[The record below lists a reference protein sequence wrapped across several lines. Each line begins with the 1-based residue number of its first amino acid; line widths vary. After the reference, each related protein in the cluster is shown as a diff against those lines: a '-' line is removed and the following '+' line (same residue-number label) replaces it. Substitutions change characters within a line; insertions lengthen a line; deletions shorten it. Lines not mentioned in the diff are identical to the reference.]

1 MESKTVM
8 LINPAVMT
16 ALIPSY
22 VKILMVH
29 LRRAVEMSLLKTEKI
44 PVFHRQQFYRYY
56 YYIPGMLRYQK

>member
-16 ALIPSY
+16 TLIPSY

-56 YYIPGMLRYQK
+56 Y

>member
-16 ALIPSY
+16 TLIPSY
-22 VKILMVH
+22 IYMILMVH

-56 YYIPGMLRYQK
+56 Y